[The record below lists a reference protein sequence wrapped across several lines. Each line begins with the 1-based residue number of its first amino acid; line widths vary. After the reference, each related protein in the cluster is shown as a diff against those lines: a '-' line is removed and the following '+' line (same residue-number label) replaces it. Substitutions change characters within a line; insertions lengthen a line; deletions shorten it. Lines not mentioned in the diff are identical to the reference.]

1 MDISTAVTRTLPGG
15 AARRPAA
22 SQSAALLDLEFVCVS
37 VERRGGS
44 FLPCADGKR
53 RRRRRNTP
61 HFSGEIS
68 LPLFRCARSQMKAK
82 MGAGGGR

>member
-15 AARRPAA
+15 AA
-22 SQSAALLDLEFVCVS
+22 SGGQSAAALLDLEFVCVS

-44 FLPCADGKR
+44 FLPSADGK

-68 LPLFRCARSQMKAK
+68 LPLFAVE
-82 MGAGGGR
+82 GREGRDD

>member
-44 FLPCADGKR
+44 FLPSADGKRR

-68 LPLFRCARSQMKAK
+68 LPLFAVE
-82 MGAGGGR
+82 GREGRDD